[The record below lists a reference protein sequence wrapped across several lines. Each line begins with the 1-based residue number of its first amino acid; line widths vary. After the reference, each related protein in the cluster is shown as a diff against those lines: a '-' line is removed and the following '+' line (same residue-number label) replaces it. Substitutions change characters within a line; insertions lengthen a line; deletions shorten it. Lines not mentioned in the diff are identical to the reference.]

1 MLKTALVLLVKF
13 ALLCVLFVALYMLG
27 SAVFSARMAQT
38 PPPDQQPQILLG
50 LFLVALV
57 DTVVISLV
65 IVCSLWSG
73 VRLTLATI
81 FAWYGTMTFM
91 TQIES
96 AWFGPSLGIGSDMLP
111 ALFLGSV
118 PLVLIF
124 SPVAV
129 FIWGKWRPTPD
140 RTDGGRLPQTA
151 MEWLWKLAVIA
162 VLYVTLYF
170 AFGYVVAWQN
180 PALREMYGNGANQKV
195 FDLAR
200 LLPFQVVR
208 SMLWVLFTLPVVRM
222 TRGPVWSAAV
232 VVGLLLALP
241 PTIVLV
247 IPFNPIMPDPSV
259 RLSHLVETT
268 ASDFIYGVC
277 LTFLLQW
284 QPALTTRGASELAK
298 P

>member
-1 MLKTALVLLVKF
+1 MSMLKTVLVSLVKS
-13 ALLCVLFVALYMLG
+13 ALLSVLFVALYTFG

-38 PPPDQQPQILLG
+38 PPPDQQSQILLG
-50 LFLVALV
+50 FFQVALV

-65 IVCSLWSG
+65 IVRSLWSG

-111 ALFLGSV
+111 GLFLSSV

-129 FIWGKWRPTPD
+129 FIWGKWRPSPD
-140 RTDGGRLPQTA
+140 RTDGGHLPQTA
-151 MEWLWKLAVIA
+151 MEWLWKLSVIA

-170 AFGYVVAWQN
+170 TFGYLVAWQN
-180 PALREMYGNGANQKV
+180 PALREMYGNGANQQV
-195 FDLAR
+195 FDVAR

-222 TRGPVWSAAV
+222 VRGPVWSAAV
-232 VVGLLLALP
+232 ALVRSIDDRADSHDVSLRDDVVLH
-241 PTIVLV
+241 VV
-247 IPFNPIMPDPSV
+247 
-259 RLSHLVETT
+259 
-268 ASDFIYGVC
+268 
-277 LTFLLQW
+277 
-284 QPALTTRGASELAK
+284 
-298 P
+298 